1 MPLKKEEVLPFS
13 FAATRRKKPKKSFS
27 SDWAKNLAGSDK
39 GSYFDQGQWLKKLNE
54 QPPVGFHTIISA
66 TRSKITV
73 EEPLAGLESKDTE
86 TKTPWPRY
94 RGR

>member
-1 MPLKKEEVLPFS
+1 MSRDKSQGIVLSFYHAIHATRLVQMPLKKEEVLPFS

-54 QPPVGFHTIISA
+54 QPPVGFHTII
-66 TRSKITV
+66 
-73 EEPLAGLESKDTE
+73 
-86 TKTPWPRY
+86 
-94 RGR
+94 